1 MEIICKSCGF
11 TNPESS
17 QYCTLCGVPFL
28 NANPQATV
36 SNVRSPS
43 KQAGGDSE
51 EAIDYDSVL
60 AMTADGRRKVQKTDS
75 DESGD
80 ELDSLLSDFDG
91 TFPTLKK

>member
-17 QYCTLCGVPFL
+17 QFCALCGVPFL
-28 NANPQATV
+28 NQTPQASV

-43 KQAGGDSE
+43 KKAGGDSE
-51 EAIDYDSVL
+51 EQIDYDGVL
-60 AMTADGRRKVQKTDS
+60 AMTSEGRKKVQKL
-75 DESGD
+75 ESEESD